1 MRLRKC
7 CTPLT
12 GYHHGETTSKTMAT
26 SRTATTVW
34 GESKAV
40 AGMAGGRGLGK
51 MATDAGPGQ
60 GPPRTAGVKREHRA
74 HREWPSSPGSSPG
87 SFALSPR
94 RPPTPL
100 SPPLLPPAAFALA
113 AELPPAQLLPT
124 QAPLV
129 SPRPRPSTT
138 MSDFLSLSILQL
150 LSVFSFLTSVL
161 AVLCVGSGSLHR
173 LAHRVEP
180 VVDAPPPD
188 AMSSLTSGKQPL
200 WTWSGLPV
208 SFSIDTL
215 IGEDEP
221 QEPQGYVGGT
231 ELTRMDWQVSRSPRI
246 GASSSPSLSLLGLDS
261 LEGHRPSPSHYA
273 HV

>member
-1 MRLRKC
+1 MCGMKSGTKSVFGVRLRKC

-12 GYHHGETTSKTMAT
+12 GYHHGETTNRTMAT

-60 GPPRTAGVKREHRA
+60 GPPRTAGVKREGRA
-74 HREWPSSPGSSPG
+74 HRERPSAPG

-124 QAPLV
+124 QAHPV

-138 MSDFLSLSILQL
+138 MSDFLSLSVLQL

-246 GASSSPSLSLLGLDS
+246 GPSSSVLCSSLRL
-261 LEGHRPSPSHYA
+261 
-273 HV
+273 